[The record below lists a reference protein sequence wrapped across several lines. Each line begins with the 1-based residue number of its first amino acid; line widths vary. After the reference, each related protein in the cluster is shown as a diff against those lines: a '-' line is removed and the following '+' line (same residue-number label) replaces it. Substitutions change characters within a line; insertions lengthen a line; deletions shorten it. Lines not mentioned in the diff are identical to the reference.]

1 MTGGPGS
8 TARPRSH
15 VRGALPRRAPAFAL
29 IVRAMADFPDL
40 DELLTQAGLRAR
52 AEPME
57 NGLYRMQWGSA
68 FVMVGVAGQAIVA
81 IAPLF
86 RQPPAEKTALFYQR
100 LLEHNAYMG
109 GMAAFAIQPDGWVVL
124 HAGRSRKGMDAHEL
138 AVLVSGVGRF
148 ADELDDKLI
157 AEFFASRAPDPEAAP
172 AGDAG

>member
-1 MTGGPGS
+1 MSDFTG
-8 TARPRSH
+8 
-15 VRGALPRRAPAFAL
+15 
-29 IVRAMADFPDL
+29 L
-40 DELLTQAGLRAR
+40 DELLTQAGLRSK
-52 AEPME
+52 AEPID

-86 RQPPAEKTALFYQR
+86 RQPPAERTDLFYKR

-138 AVLVSGVGRF
+138 AVMISGVGRF
-148 ADELDDKLI
+148 ADEYDDKLI
-157 AEFFASRAPDPEAAP
+157 AEFFAAHAPDPEAEDAAA
-172 AGDAG
+172 AGGAS